1 MSMLSRVFMAYSHH
15 RLLGKLM
22 PIVASND
29 GGKMKVL
36 ALAIVMLIVAVPAY
50 AESFNKETST
60 EIIVKGKVLASGVD
74 GVNTQSY

>member
-1 MSMLSRVFMAYSHH
+1 
-15 RLLGKLM
+15 
-22 PIVASND
+22 
-29 GGKMKVL
+29 MKVL

-60 EIIVKGKVLASGVD
+60 EIIVKGKVLASGVG